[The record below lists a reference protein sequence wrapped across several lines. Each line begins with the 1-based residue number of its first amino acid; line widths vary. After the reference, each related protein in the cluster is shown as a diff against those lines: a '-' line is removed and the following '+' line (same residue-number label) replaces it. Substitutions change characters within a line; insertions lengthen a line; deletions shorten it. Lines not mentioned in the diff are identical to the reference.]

1 MSLVSKKARYALHGL
16 AYLAA
21 FSRGRPVPFETILA
35 YLQAYSGSLMLSSG
49 YIAKIFQQASRAGLT
64 RSTTGPNGGYWLA
77 RAADEIPLFAVI
89 EAFDGRVVN
98 TCCLLST
105 GGCDRQATC
114 GVRDM
119 IHEAELRFW
128 SCFEHETLASMAKR
142 MDFPD
147 LPPPRN
153 RSNHAAGTSG

>member
-1 MSLVSKKARYALHGL
+1 MSLVSKKARYGLHGL

-21 FSRGRPVPFETILA
+21 FSRGRPVPFEAILA
-35 YLQAYSGSLMLSSG
+35 YLQAYSGSRMLSSG

-64 RSTTGPNGGYWLA
+64 HSAPGPNGGYWLA
-77 RAADEIPLFAVI
+77 RPADEIRLFDVI

-105 GGCDRQATC
+105 GGCDQQTTC

-128 SCFEHETLASMAKR
+128 SCFEHETLASLAKR

-147 LPPPRN
+147 LPPPGHYPP
-153 RSNHAAGTSG
+153 HAAGTSG